1 MVLDVL
7 RVPVHP
13 PRETKHQPKCYVL
26 CLIVP
31 SSFFDLNPFF
41 CLPIPKLH
49 YAPLLPALSNTT
61 VFIYRKPLP
70 WLQQITHNPTVLG
83 SVLHQQHVGFGY
95 SFCCIVTCVTT
106 RFLRNIPLRFPPSFC
121 DSLRQLISSPSSPPC
136 PASHLA
142 FSIPFSG
149 LHSCPTTRLPLGSP
163 DLSAS
168 RQCNL
173 TR

>member
-1 MVLDVL
+1 M
-7 RVPVHP
+7 PVHP

-31 SSFFDLNPFF
+31 SSFFDLNPFLF
-41 CLPIPKLH
+41 SLPIPKLH
-49 YAPLLPALSNTT
+49 YAPLLPAFSQTLRSSHTE
-61 VFIYRKPLP
+61 
-70 WLQQITHNPTVLG
+70 NPCLGCSKSPTPRSFLG

-106 RFLRNIPLRFPPSFC
+106 RFLRNIPLRFPPLFC

>member
-1 MVLDVL
+1 VLDRPIVFL
-7 RVPVHP
+7 RPSLFRIPILHP
-13 PRETKHQPKCYVL
+13 SLLSSYSNILQYHGLHTENP
-26 CLIVP
+26 CLGC
-31 SSFFDLNPFF
+31 SN
-41 CLPIPKLH
+41 LPTPPI
-49 YAPLLPALSNTT
+49 
-61 VFIYRKPLP
+61 
-70 WLQQITHNPTVLG
+70 VLG
-83 SVLHQQHVGFGY
+83 VHFASTACGLRLFVLLHRHLCNDPFSAQHTSLDLYDSLPV
-95 SFCCIVTCVTT
+95 
-106 RFLRNIPLRFPPSFC
+106 FC

-168 RQCNL
+168 AQCNL